1 MADPQRSRL
10 DFALESAGLV
20 ISIAALVSW
29 GLIRRGADAVRRRL
43 IR

>member
-29 GLIRRGADAVRRRL
+29 GLICRGAGAFRQRFFR
-43 IR
+43 